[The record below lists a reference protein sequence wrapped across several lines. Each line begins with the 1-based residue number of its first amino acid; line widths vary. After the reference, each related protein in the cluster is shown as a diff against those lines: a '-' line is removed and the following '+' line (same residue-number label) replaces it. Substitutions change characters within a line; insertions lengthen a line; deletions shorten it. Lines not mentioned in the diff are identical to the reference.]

1 MTTDAL
7 SDQQLLCEVCAAAI
21 WMTVHFK
28 SNSSTVKGHSL
39 GPKFKSRCK
48 NYLRGSGP
56 CKTGIFP
63 TREKA
68 RAAWDKLKKGEADA
82 VLSR

>member
-7 SDQQLLCEVCAAAI
+7 SDQQLLCEVCATTI

-28 SNSSTVKGHSL
+28 SPDSTIVKGHSI
-39 GPKFKSRCK
+39 GPRFKNKCRNSE
-48 NYLRGSGP
+48 P
-56 CKTGIFP
+56 CHTGIFP

-68 RAAWDKLKKGEADA
+68 RAAWDELKKGDTDA